1 MSRIVQM
8 IFTGTSKTSCFFSPC
23 RLIEMLL
30 NNRMASIPCANRHSA
45 AYTKDIPTALRHDV
59 EFSNDYFR
67 SSSPTAALQYF
78 NMRVTQRL
86 HRYRSLKRQW
96 QEVATSIHYPCQS
109 LVRLP
114 TGNFSETNSPIHD
127 APRAKFQPKQ
137 RKITESKSFT
147 INDVLNPNASN
158 GKDEAEKI
166 PIELDPLH
174 TRIQQDLIKLR
185 KFIRNKQGK
194 STDGSSTKTSSD
206 RKYSDEMVCLRCF
219 SFCVEVKRETR
230 STFHIKSRFNSAVRW
245 FHFIP
250 IV

>member
-1 MSRIVQM
+1 M
-8 IFTGTSKTSCFFSPC
+8 FFSPSF

-30 NNRMASIPCANRHSA
+30 NNRMASIPGANRPSP
-45 AYTKDIPTALRHDV
+45 AYTKDIPSVLRPEVD
-59 EFSNDYFR
+59 FSNDYLR

-114 TGNFSETNSPIHD
+114 AGSFPETNSSVHD
-127 APRAKFQPKQ
+127 TPRAKLQSKQ
-137 RKITESKSFT
+137 RKISESKSFT
-147 INDVLNPNASN
+147 INDVLNPNPSN
-158 GKDEAEKI
+158 SKDDAEKI

-185 KFIRNKQGK
+185 KFIRNKQSK
-194 STDGSSTKTSSD
+194 SIDGALTKMSSE
-206 RKYSDEMVCLRCF
+206 RKYSDEMVRVF
-219 SFCVEVKRETR
+219 DVFFESRGQTR
-230 STFHIKSRFNSAVRW
+230 N
-245 FHFIP
+245 
-250 IV
+250 